1 MDEKAYLKAYD
12 KNSDAIFRFIYFRV
26 RDREEAKDLLQDTFM
41 KVWRYVSEG
50 HTIDN
55 AKAFLYQTARNLIID
70 RSRKR
75 TNSSLDEL
83 REHGFEIGSDER
95 PRLEHVMDAN
105 IVLTMVDKLD
115 EKYRE
120 PVLLRYVDG
129 FSPKEIANILDEST
143 NVISVRIHRGI
154 RLLKTLM
161 KRGEQ

>member
-12 KNSDAIFRFIYFRV
+12 THADAIFRFIYFRV
-26 RDREEAKDLLQDTFM
+26 HDREEAKDLLQDTFM
-41 KVWRYVSEG
+41 KIWRYVSEG

-75 TNSSLDEL
+75 TNSSLDAL
-83 REHGFEIGSDER
+83 REQGFEIGSDER
-95 PRLEHVMDAN
+95 PRLEHAMDAD
-105 IVLTMVDKLD
+105 IVLAIIDRLD

-129 FSPKEIANILDEST
+129 FSPKEIANILNEST
-143 NVISVRIHRGI
+143 NVISVRIHHGL
-154 RLLKTLM
+154 RLLKAIIKKDT
-161 KRGEQ
+161 Q

>member
-1 MDEKAYLKAYD
+1 
-12 KNSDAIFRFIYFRV
+12 
-26 RDREEAKDLLQDTFM
+26 
-41 KVWRYVSEG
+41 
-50 HTIDN
+50 
-55 AKAFLYQTARNLIID
+55 
-70 RSRKR
+70 
-75 TNSSLDEL
+75 
-83 REHGFEIGSDER
+83 
-95 PRLEHVMDAN
+95 MDAN